1 MKSSSER
8 RRRRDA
14 LPWIVWVFAP
24 VVASGAAG
32 SHHQDAAKPQVPL
45 VMVVGCASRAGD
57 GAWMLTN
64 ASEPKAS
71 SIVHADA
78 SEVEAATRV
87 PLGNGRYRLIGTAEF
102 ASVDELL
109 GQGQRA
115 LFTSRES
122 ANASGQLVAGHKVSV
137 KALLIAAPDERRLNL
152 LSVQSI
158 GDACP

>member
-1 MKSSSER
+1 M
-8 RRRRDA
+8 
-14 LPWIVWVFAP
+14 VWLFAS
-24 VVASGAAG
+24 VLSGSAAG
-32 SHHQDAAKPQVPL
+32 DRQDAAKPQVPL

-64 ASEPKAS
+64 ASEPKTS

-87 PLGNGRYRLIGTAEF
+87 PLGNSRYRLIGTAEF

-109 GQGQRA
+109 EQGQRA
-115 LFTSRES
+115 LFTSREI
-122 ANASGQLVAGHKVSV
+122 ANATEQLMDGHKVSV
-137 KALLIAAPDERRLNL
+137 KALLITAPNERRLNL
-152 LSVQSI
+152 LSVQSV

>member
-1 MKSSSER
+1 M
-8 RRRRDA
+8 
-14 LPWIVWVFAP
+14 PWMVWLFAS
-24 VVASGAAG
+24 VVAGGAAG
-32 SHHQDAAKPQVPL
+32 SQQDAAKPQVPL

-57 GAWMLTN
+57 GAWRLTN
-64 ASEPKAS
+64 ASEPRVS

-87 PLGNGRYRLIGTAEF
+87 PLGNSRYRLIGTAEF

-109 GQGQRA
+109 EQGQRA
-115 LFTSRES
+115 LFTSKES
-122 ANASGQLVAGHKVSV
+122 ANASGQLMDGHKVSV
-137 KALLIAAPDERRLNL
+137 KALLITASDERRLNL

>member
-1 MKSSSER
+1 
-8 RRRRDA
+8 
-14 LPWIVWVFAP
+14 LPWMVWLFAS
-24 VVASGAAG
+24 VVSGSAAG
-32 SHHQDAAKPQVPL
+32 GQQDAAKPQVPL

-64 ASEPKAS
+64 ASEPKTS

-87 PLGNGRYRLIGTAEF
+87 PLGNSRYRLIGTAEF

-109 GQGQRA
+109 EQGQRA

-122 ANASGQLVAGHKVSV
+122 ANATEQLMDGHKVSV
-137 KALLIAAPDERRLNL
+137 KALLITAPNERRLNL
-152 LSVQSI
+152 LSVQSVA
-158 GDACP
+158 DACP